1 MLKSFLR
8 DRNISLYKLSK
19 ASGVPYST
27 LNDLANS
34 KLTVDNIKSGQLK
47 AMADALDIDMDS
59 LYEICRVTKFIRSKR
74 YGIEAGIVIE
84 HKAYHINFVKD
95 GREYECELLP
105 VRREATAYLETL
117 AEWKLDEQ
125 IEEIEM
131 EAAYE
136 TLCAKTAR

>member
-27 LNDLANS
+27 LNDLANL

-47 AMADALDIDMDS
+47 AMADVLDIDMDG

-74 YGIEAGIVIE
+74 YGIEAEIIVE
-84 HKAYHINFVKD
+84 HKVYYIYFVKD
-95 GREYECELLP
+95 GRKYEIELLP
-105 VRREATAYLETL
+105 VGREATAYLDIL
-117 AEWKLDEQ
+117 AEWKLDEKL
-125 IEEIEM
+125 EEIEM

-136 TLCAKTAR
+136 TICAKTQR